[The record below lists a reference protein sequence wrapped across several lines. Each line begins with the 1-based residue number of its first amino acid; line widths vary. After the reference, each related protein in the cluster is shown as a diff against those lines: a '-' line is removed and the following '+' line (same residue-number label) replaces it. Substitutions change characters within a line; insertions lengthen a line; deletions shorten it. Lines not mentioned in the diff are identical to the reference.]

1 MTVLATVLTK
11 HLLIHLIE
19 LVTVIVLTKHLLIH
33 LIKLVTVTV
42 TVIVIVIEHKARNCN
57 HTRHRRN

>member
-19 LVTVIVLTKHLLIH
+19 LVIVIVLTNHLLIH
-33 LIKLVTVTV
+33 LIKLVTV
-42 TVIVIVIEHKARNCN
+42 TVIVIVIEHKARNSN